1 MSELKSKEEIGTTKQ
16 KSIFSFL
23 QQQSNKKK
31 SGISTLGQATSSNG
45 TLDEAIS
52 KDVLEDNQI
61 DEITPSTSRMTNEHN
76 GNCIFYFLRKVLDYQ
91 NLRNFFWAYEWQNEF
106 IELFVAIW
114 FIVQNLLS
122 FWKELWNGIIRPK
135 KIWSTK
141 LYTHLHYTSI
151 KIIHSVCVILSA

>member
-31 SGISTLGQATSSNG
+31 SGVSTLGQATSSNG
-45 TLDEAIS
+45 TIDEAIS

-76 GNCIFYFLRKVLDYQ
+76 GNYIFYFLRKVLNYQ
-91 NLRNFFWAYEWQNEF
+91 NFRNFF
-106 IELFVAIW
+106 
-114 FIVQNLLS
+114 
-122 FWKELWNGIIRPK
+122 
-135 KIWSTK
+135 
-141 LYTHLHYTSI
+141 
-151 KIIHSVCVILSA
+151 